1 MKKSYKQIGVALLMS
16 ATLATTAPAALPI
29 MNNVSV
35 AEAASVKL
43 SSKNLT
49 LIIGQSQLLKLSGTS
64 SKITWT
70 TKNKSIATV
79 DKKGKVTAKKK
90 GTTVITASVNGKKYT
105 CKVTVESPKLNKTSI
120 SLNTK
125 QSTRLKLNGTKQ
137 KVKWVSKNKSI
148 ATVNSGGIV
157 TAKKA
162 GSTVITAS
170 IGKKQYN
177 CKITVKKPIVTVT
190 SLKLNRTLLELTEEQ
205 SFKLSVTVS
214 PANATDKTVS
224 WDSSNYSVVDVDDSG
239 NLVAY
244 SAGSAIITATSGNK
258 SVRCKVTVKEKS
270 IPITSVIL
278 SKTALLLDIDSQ
290 DILQAS
296 YMPLNTTD
304 DTAITWESS
313 DSSIAEVNNGIV
325 KGVSAGTATITATI
339 GTVKAQC
346 VVQVNQTYGSV
357 NGNITYYYNRYRG
370 NVPDTDSFV
379 ILIPTDGR
387 AMSLASVDDPLTRI
401 MGNSAYYSDYG
412 IYGVKV
418 DGTGQY
424 NLNNIPTGSYKM
436 LIKSNGTT
444 CEDWFTDSDAYY
456 TRIANRLSSYLTY
469 SVAYR
474 FGRAVSYHKYTLRD
488 VTIVKNQTSTLSYDF
503 GITYI

>member
-1 MKKSYKQIGVALLMS
+1 MNNSKIIKFIFGCIFTIACLFIFN
-16 ATLATTAPAALPI
+16 TTSNAASFDASI
-29 MNNVSV
+29 SKTSVTVGDTFTVTVKANNAAGMYSVSSSNSNVSV
-35 AEAASVKL
+35 SSGSSSEFLENASA
-43 SSKNLT
+43 T
-49 LIIGQSQLLKLSGTS
+49 
-64 SKITWT
+64 ITF
-70 TKNKSIATV
+70 KANK
-79 DKKGKVTAKKK
+79 
-90 GTTVITASVNGKKYT
+90 
-105 CKVTVESPKLNKTSI
+105 
-120 SLNTK
+120 
-125 QSTRLKLNGTKQ
+125 
-137 KVKWVSKNKSI
+137 
-148 ATVNSGGIV
+148 
-157 TAKKA
+157 
-162 GSTVITAS
+162 
-170 IGKKQYN
+170 
-177 CKITVKKPIVTVT
+177 
-190 SLKLNRTLLELTEEQ
+190 
-205 SFKLSVTVS
+205 
-214 PANATDKTVS
+214 
-224 WDSSNYSVVDVDDSG
+224 
-239 NLVAY
+239 
-244 SAGSAIITATSGNK
+244 
-258 SVRCKVTVKEKS
+258 
-270 IPITSVIL
+270 
-278 SKTALLLDIDSQ
+278 
-290 DILQAS
+290 
-296 YMPLNTTD
+296 
-304 DTAITWESS
+304 
-313 DSSIAEVNNGIV
+313 
-325 KGVSAGTATITATI
+325 AGTATITATI

-401 MGNSAYYSDYG
+401 MGNSVYYSDYG